1 MHPNP
6 YIAAW
11 RDRVA
16 GLRAIAAS
24 VGIRNQITPHAQA
37 LIDEVDELRAQQ
49 ERLVARSQSVL
60 DAATREGRE
69 LTAEERRA
77 VARRTS
83 EVEALEER
91 IAALDAELDKPA
103 GRKTA
108 RDAGATPSAA
118 ELASINA
125 ARAAG
130 GQSAGARQ
138 WGNVPAQPVL
148 DAAAPG
154 RGRFVDLFGTP
165 PAASGFGDFADFV
178 RAVAAGDSQ
187 RLRAAATGMGE
198 LVGQDGGYMVPPGF
212 TRDLLDASF
221 DAEVIR
227 PRARVLPLMGRSL
240 AAPMFTWRDRTAGPA
255 GLVGYWAGEGDTL
268 AKQKAKVAEVNFVA
282 KKLTVLVPVTHELL
296 YDAGVEAG
304 RYIKEAMGG
313 TIAAYFDRAFFL
325 GSGAGQP
332 LGIINGS
339 DKVAQAKEGSQAA
352 ATINFENVS
361 KMVARLHPA
370 SFTRSVWLAHPSTLP
385 QLMQLQIKV
394 KNVAGTENVGGT
406 VAPIQVGADGS
417 ITLMTRPVILTD
429 LCSALG
435 TEGDLVLADF
445 SAYAIAMQPSIRFAV
460 APEFGFDK
468 DETYFRA
475 IVRCD
480 GQPIH
485 GGTTTLRTGSDAVAH
500 FVTLE
505 TRG

>member
-1 MHPNP
+1 MPAERTNIEDLDLERLSP
-6 YIAAW
+6 EARAQV
-11 RDRVA
+11 DRLQA
-16 GLRAIAAS
+16 LTAQQDRLSQRTLAS
-24 VGIRNQITPHAQA
+24 MDLAQA
-37 LIDEVDELRAQQ
+37 EGRPLNRDEIRANQRRMDQFDELQAEIDEIETALSK
-49 ERLVARSQSVL
+49 SQ
-60 DAATREGRE
+60 G
-69 LTAEERRA
+69 RRA
-77 VARRTS
+77 
-83 EVEALEER
+83 
-91 IAALDAELDKPA
+91 PA
-103 GRKTA
+103 NSG
-108 RDAGATPSAA
+108 DPPSAA

-125 ARAAG
+125 ARTAG

-148 DAAAPG
+148 DAATPG

-165 PAASGFGDFADFV
+165 PAASGFADFADFV

-198 LVGQDGGYMVPPGF
+198 LVGQDGGFMVPPGF

-221 DAEVIR
+221 AAEVIR

-240 AAPMFTWRDRTAGPA
+240 AAPMFSWRDRTAGPA

-268 AKQKAKVAEVNFVA
+268 AKQKAKVAEVNFAA
-282 KKLTVLVPVTHELL
+282 KKLTVLVPVTNELL

-304 RYIKEAMGG
+304 RYLKEAMGA
-313 TIAAYFDRAFFL
+313 TIAAYLDRAFFL
-325 GSGAGQP
+325 GNGAGQP
-332 LGIINGS
+332 LGLINGS

-352 ATINFENVS
+352 STINFENVS

-370 SFTRSVWLAHPSTLP
+370 SFMRSVWLAHPSTLP